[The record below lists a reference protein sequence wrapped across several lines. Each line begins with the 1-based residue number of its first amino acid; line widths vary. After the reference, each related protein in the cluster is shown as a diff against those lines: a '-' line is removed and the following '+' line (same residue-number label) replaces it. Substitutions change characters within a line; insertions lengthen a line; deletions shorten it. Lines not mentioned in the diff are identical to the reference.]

1 MPACLPDA
9 IEGVFKEII
18 MMFNVFFLLPC
29 AFLKWLKIFLT
40 TPLETPI

>member
-9 IEGVFKEII
+9 IDGVFKEII
-18 MMFNVFFLLPC
+18 TILIFFFLPR
-29 AFLKWLKIFLT
+29 AFLKWFKIFLT